1 MPPWFARL
9 RSGATACAL
18 AGLLAACSSPY
29 HYADPARPHH
39 LADRFTNWGESG
51 PSPTVPWYEAL
62 GRNLRGD
69 FRPTREP
76 EGGYAAFAER
86 WRVPLAP
93 AQLQPPPQG
102 QARLAWLGHA
112 GVLLQVDGQNVL
124 IDPQLSDYAGPLPWL
139 SAKRRVPA
147 PIAPE
152 ALPRIDLLLITHN
165 HYDHLDAATLA
176 RLRAAGQDPRVLVPL
191 GLKAWFEAQGWSG
204 VEELDWWDTRQLGA
218 LGVMLIPSQ
227 HWSKRTPTDTNQT
240 LWGGWAL
247 TWARPGGAAPWR
259 FVHTGD
265 TAWNPALYQHIAQR
279 LGGPVDLLALPVGAY
294 EPRDF
299 MRRHHLNPG
308 EAVQLLQTLQAR
320 QAFGIHWGTFELSHE
335 PFDQP
340 PRDLAQALA
349 AQQVAPERVWLLRQG
364 ETRPLPF

>member
-86 WRVPLAP
+86 WRVPLTP
-93 AQLQPPPQG
+93 DQLQPPPQG

-139 SAKRRVPA
+139 SARRRVPA

-152 ALPRIDLLLITHN
+152 ELPRIDLLLVTHN

-218 LGVMLIPSQ
+218 LGVML
-227 HWSKRTPTDTNQT
+227 
-240 LWGGWAL
+240 
-247 TWARPGGAAPWR
+247 
-259 FVHTGD
+259 
-265 TAWNPALYQHIAQR
+265 
-279 LGGPVDLLALPVGAY
+279 
-294 EPRDF
+294 
-299 MRRHHLNPG
+299 
-308 EAVQLLQTLQAR
+308 
-320 QAFGIHWGTFELSHE
+320 
-335 PFDQP
+335 
-340 PRDLAQALA
+340 
-349 AQQVAPERVWLLRQG
+349 
-364 ETRPLPF
+364 